1 MIKLIGYARISTR
14 QQDADGQQAELLSA
28 GVRRD
33 DLYVDQGSSGAR
45 AARPQLDVAV
55 TALEPGDTFVIATLD
70 RLGMATQNVLAFAQK
85 LSSRGVALRV
95 LDLGGGDTD
104 TSTPT
109 GSMLF
114 TVMAAL
120 GQMEHEIKR
129 ERVLDSIDRR
139 RKAGKNLGGR
149 PRRITN
155 RQIRNANKLIEAG
168 EPTAQVVRDF
178 GMSRATF
185 YRRARALGL
194 MPDQSGDEASESEG
208 DPHTTTTTLNAST
221 GIGTT
226 PLNRVSPT

>member
-14 QQDADGQQAELLSA
+14 QQDTDVQRADLLAA

-33 DLYVDQGSSGAR
+33 DLYIDQGSSGAR
-45 AARPQLDVAV
+45 ETRPQLHAAL
-55 TALEPGDTFVIATLD
+55 TALESGDTFVIATLD
-70 RLGMATQNVLAFAQK
+70 RLGQSTQNVLALAER
-85 LSSRGVALRV
+85 LCDRGVELRV
-95 LDLGGGDTD
+95 LDLCGGDVD
-104 TSTPT
+104 TGTPT

-114 TVMAAL
+114 TIMAAL
-120 GQMEHEIKR
+120 RQSEHEIKR

-139 RKAGKNLGGR
+139 RKAGKSLGGR

-194 MPDQSGDEASESEG
+194 MPDQPGDETSDSES
-208 DPHTTTTTLNAST
+208 
-221 GIGTT
+221 
-226 PLNRVSPT
+226 VS

>member
-1 MIKLIGYARISTR
+1 MIKLIGYARVSTR
-14 QQDADGQQAELLSA
+14 QLPTDGQRAEILAA

-45 AARPQLDVAV
+45 ASRPQLDLALA
-55 TALEPGDTFVIATLD
+55 ALEPGDTFVIASLD
-70 RLGMATQNVLAFAQK
+70 RLGQSTQNVLALAED
-85 LSSRGVALRV
+85 LNGRGVELRV
-95 LDLGGGDTD
+95 LNLGGGDVD
-104 TSTPT
+104 TATQT

-139 RKAGKNLGGR
+139 RNAGKNLGGR

-155 RQIRNANKLIEAG
+155 RQIRSANRLIEDG
-168 EPTAQVVRDF
+168 EPTAEVVRDF

-194 MPDQSGDEASESEG
+194 MPDQSGDETAKSDGAS
-208 DPHTTTTTLNAST
+208 
-221 GIGTT
+221 
-226 PLNRVSPT
+226 

>member
-1 MIKLIGYARISTR
+1 MIKLIGYARVSTR
-14 QQDADGQQAELLSA
+14 QQPTDGQRAEILAA

-45 AARPQLDVAV
+45 ASRPQLDLALA
-55 TALEPGDTFVIATLD
+55 ALEPGDTFVIASLD
-70 RLGMATQNVLAFAQK
+70 RLGQSTQNVLALAED
-85 LSSRGVALRV
+85 LNGRGVELRV
-95 LDLGGGDTD
+95 LNLGGGDVD
-104 TSTPT
+104 TATQT

-139 RKAGKNLGGR
+139 RNAGKNLGGR

-155 RQIRNANKLIEAG
+155 RQIRSANRLIEDG
-168 EPTAQVVRDF
+168 EPTAEVVRDF

-185 YRRARALGL
+185 YRRARAPGL
-194 MPDQSGDEASESEG
+194 MPDRSGDETAKSDGAS
-208 DPHTTTTTLNAST
+208 
-221 GIGTT
+221 
-226 PLNRVSPT
+226 

>member
-14 QQDADGQQAELLSA
+14 QQDTDVQRAELLAA

-33 DLYVDQGSSGAR
+33 DLYIDQGSSGAR
-45 AARPQLDVAV
+45 AARPELHAAL
-55 TALEPGDTFVIATLD
+55 TALEPGDTLVIATLD
-70 RLGMATQNVLAFAQK
+70 RLGQSTQNVLALAK
-85 LSSRGVALRV
+85 RLSERGVELRI
-95 LDLGGGDTD
+95 LNFGGGDVD
-104 TSTPT
+104 TATAT
-109 GSMLF
+109 GSMLYA
-114 TVMAAL
+114 TLAAL
-120 GQMEHEIKR
+120 GQMEQDIKR

-155 RQIRNANKLIEAG
+155 RQIRNANRLIEAG

-194 MPDQSGDEASESEG
+194 MPDQSGDETAKSDGAS
-208 DPHTTTTTLNAST
+208 
-221 GIGTT
+221 
-226 PLNRVSPT
+226 

>member
-1 MIKLIGYARISTR
+1 MIKLIGYARISVR
-14 QQDADGQQAELLSA
+14 QQAADGQRAELLAA

-33 DLYVDQGSSGAR
+33 DLYIDEGSSGAR
-45 AARPQLDVAV
+45 AGRPQLDLAL

-70 RLGMATQNVLAFAQK
+70 RLGQSTQNVIALAER
-85 LSSRGVALRV
+85 LSGRGVELRV
-95 LDLGGGDTD
+95 LDLGGGEVDTA
-104 TSTPT
+104 TPT
-109 GSMLF
+109 GAMLF

-120 GQMEHEIKR
+120 GQMEHDIKR

-168 EPTAQVVRDF
+168 EPTAQVARDF

-194 MPDQSGDEASESEG
+194 MPDQAGDETSESEG
-208 DPHTTTTTLNAST
+208 AS
-221 GIGTT
+221 
-226 PLNRVSPT
+226 

>member
-14 QQDADGQQAELLSA
+14 QQDTDVQRAELLAA

-33 DLYVDQGSSGAR
+33 DLYIDQGSSGAR
-45 AARPQLDVAV
+45 AARPQFYAALA
-55 TALEPGDTFVIATLD
+55 ALEPGDTFVIATLD
-70 RLGMATQNVLAFAQK
+70 RLGQSTQNVLAVSK
-85 LSSRGVALRV
+85 RLSDRGVELRV
-95 LDLGGGDTD
+95 LDLGGEDVDTG
-104 TSTPT
+104 TPM

-114 TVMAAL
+114 TILAAL

-155 RQIRNANKLIEAG
+155 RQIRNANRLIEAG
-168 EPTAQVVRDF
+168 EPTAQVARDF

-185 YRRARALGL
+185 YRRARTLGL
-194 MPDQSGDEASESEG
+194 LPDQSGDETPENDGAS
-208 DPHTTTTTLNAST
+208 
-221 GIGTT
+221 
-226 PLNRVSPT
+226 

>member
-1 MIKLIGYARISTR
+1 VIKLIGYARISTR
-14 QQDADGQQAELLSA
+14 QQATDGQRAELLAA

-45 AARPQLDVAV
+45 APRPQLDLAV
-55 TALEPGDTFVIATLD
+55 TALEPGDTFVIASLD
-70 RLGMATQNVLAFAQK
+70 RLGKSTQNVLAFAEG
-85 LSSRGVALRV
+85 LSGRGVELRV
-95 LDLGGGDTD
+95 LNFGGGDVD
-104 TSTPT
+104 TATPT

-114 TVMAAL
+114 TTMAAL

-139 RKAGKNLGGR
+139 RRAGKNLGGR

-155 RQIRNANKLIEAG
+155 RQIRNANRLIEAG
-168 EPTAQVVRDF
+168 EPTAQVVGDF

-194 MPDQSGDEASESEG
+194 MPDQSGDETPESDG
-208 DPHTTTTTLNAST
+208 A
-221 GIGTT
+221 
-226 PLNRVSPT
+226 R

>member
-14 QQDADGQQAELLSA
+14 QQDTDVQRAELLAA

-33 DLYVDQGSSGAR
+33 DLYIDQGSSGAR
-45 AARPQLDVAV
+45 AACPQFYASL

-70 RLGMATQNVLAFAQK
+70 RLGQSTLNVLAFSK
-85 LSSRGVALRV
+85 RLSGQGVELRV
-95 LDLGGGDTD
+95 LDLGGGDVD
-104 TSTPT
+104 TGTPT

-114 TVMAAL
+114 TTMAAL

-139 RKAGKNLGGR
+139 RRAGKNLGGR

-155 RQIRNANKLIEAG
+155 RQIRNANRLIEAG
-168 EPTAQVVRDF
+168 EPTAQVARDF

-185 YRRARALGL
+185 YRGARTLGL
-194 MPDQSGDEASESEG
+194 LPDQSGDETPESDGAS
-208 DPHTTTTTLNAST
+208 
-221 GIGTT
+221 
-226 PLNRVSPT
+226 

>member
-1 MIKLIGYARISTR
+1 MIKLIGYARVSSR
-14 QQDADGQQAELLSA
+14 QLPTDGQRAEILAA

-45 AARPQLDVAV
+45 ASRPQLDLAL
-55 TALEPGDTFVIATLD
+55 TALEPGDTFVIASLD
-70 RLGMATQNVLAFAQK
+70 RLGQSTQNVLAFAED
-85 LSSRGVALRV
+85 LNGRGVELRV
-95 LDLGGGDTD
+95 LNLGGGDVD
-104 TSTPT
+104 TATQT

-139 RKAGKNLGGR
+139 RNAGKNLGGR

-155 RQIRNANKLIEAG
+155 RQIRSANRLIEDG
-168 EPTAQVVRDF
+168 EPTAEVVRDF

-194 MPDQSGDEASESEG
+194 MPDQSNDETAKSDGAS
-208 DPHTTTTTLNAST
+208 
-221 GIGTT
+221 
-226 PLNRVSPT
+226 

>member
-1 MIKLIGYARISTR
+1 MIKLIGYARVSTR
-14 QQDADGQQAELLSA
+14 QLPTDGQRAEILAA

-45 AARPQLDVAV
+45 ASRPQLDLALA
-55 TALEPGDTFVIATLD
+55 ALEPGDTFVIASLD
-70 RLGMATQNVLAFAQK
+70 RLGQSTQNVLALAED
-85 LSSRGVALRV
+85 LNGRGVELRV
-95 LDLGGGDTD
+95 LSLGGGDVD
-104 TSTPT
+104 TATQT

-139 RKAGKNLGGR
+139 RNAGKNLGGR

-155 RQIRNANKLIEAG
+155 RQIRSANRLIEDG
-168 EPTAQVVRDF
+168 EPTAEVVRDF

-194 MPDQSGDEASESEG
+194 MPDQSGDETAKSDGAS
-208 DPHTTTTTLNAST
+208 
-221 GIGTT
+221 
-226 PLNRVSPT
+226 

>member
-14 QQDADGQQAELLSA
+14 QQATDGQRAELLAA

-33 DLYVDQGSSGAR
+33 DLYIDEGSSGAR
-45 AARPQLDVAV
+45 ASRPQLDLAL

-70 RLGMATQNVLAFAQK
+70 RLGQSTQNVLAFAER
-85 LSSRGVALRV
+85 LSGSGIELRV
-95 LDLGGGDTD
+95 LDLAGGDVDTD
-104 TSTPT
+104 TPR

-155 RQIRNANKLIEAG
+155 RQIRNANRLIEAG

-194 MPDQSGDEASESEG
+194 MPGQSGDGIPDIEG
-208 DPHTTTTTLNAST
+208 D
-221 GIGTT
+221 G
-226 PLNRVSPT
+226 

>member
-14 QQDADGQQAELLSA
+14 QQDTDVQRAELLAA

-33 DLYVDQGSSGAR
+33 DLYIDQGSSGAR
-45 AARPQLDVAV
+45 AARPQFYAALA
-55 TALEPGDTFVIATLD
+55 ALEPGDTFVIATLD
-70 RLGMATQNVLAFAQK
+70 RLGQSTQNVLAVSK
-85 LSSRGVALRV
+85 RLSDRGVELRV
-95 LDLGGGDTD
+95 LDLGGEDVDTG
-104 TSTPT
+104 TPM

-114 TVMAAL
+114 TILAAL

-155 RQIRNANKLIEAG
+155 RQIRNANRLIEAG
-168 EPTAQVVRDF
+168 EPTAQVARDF

-185 YRRARALGL
+185 YRRARTLGL
-194 MPDQSGDEASESEG
+194 LPDQSGDETPESDGAS
-208 DPHTTTTTLNAST
+208 
-221 GIGTT
+221 
-226 PLNRVSPT
+226 

>member
-1 MIKLIGYARISTR
+1 MIKLIGYARISAR
-14 QQDADGQQAELLSA
+14 QQDTDVQRADLLAA

-33 DLYVDQGSSGAR
+33 DLYIDQGSSGAR
-45 AARPQLDVAV
+45 ETRPQLHAAL
-55 TALEPGDTFVIATLD
+55 TALESGDTFVIATLD
-70 RLGMATQNVLAFAQK
+70 RLGQSTQNVLALAER
-85 LSSRGVALRV
+85 LCDRGVELRV
-95 LDLGGGDTD
+95 LDLGGGDVD
-104 TSTPT
+104 TGTPR

-114 TVMAAL
+114 TIMAAL
-120 GQMEHEIKR
+120 RQSEHEIKR

-139 RKAGKNLGGR
+139 RRAGKNLGGR

-194 MPDQSGDEASESEG
+194 MPDQSGDETSDNEG
-208 DPHTTTTTLNAST
+208 
-221 GIGTT
+221 
-226 PLNRVSPT
+226 VS

>member
-1 MIKLIGYARISTR
+1 VIKLIGYARVSTR
-14 QQDADGQQAELLSA
+14 QLPTDGQRAEILAA

-45 AARPQLDVAV
+45 ASRPQLDLALA
-55 TALEPGDTFVIATLD
+55 ALEPGDTFVIASLD
-70 RLGMATQNVLAFAQK
+70 RLGQSTQNVLALAED
-85 LSSRGVALRV
+85 LNGRGVELRV
-95 LDLGGGDTD
+95 LNLGGGDVD
-104 TSTPT
+104 TATQT

-139 RKAGKNLGGR
+139 RNAGKNLGGR

-155 RQIRNANKLIEAG
+155 RQIRSANRLIEDG
-168 EPTAQVVRDF
+168 EPTAEVVRDF

-194 MPDQSGDEASESEG
+194 MPDQSGDETAKSDGAS
-208 DPHTTTTTLNAST
+208 
-221 GIGTT
+221 
-226 PLNRVSPT
+226 

>member
-1 MIKLIGYARISTR
+1 MIKLIGYARVSTR
-14 QQDADGQQAELLSA
+14 QQPTDGQRAEILAA

-45 AARPQLDVAV
+45 ASRPQLDLALA
-55 TALEPGDTFVIATLD
+55 ALEPGDTFVIAGLD
-70 RLGMATQNVLAFAQK
+70 RLGQSTQNVFAFAK
-85 LSSRGVALRV
+85 DLNGRGVELRV
-95 LDLGGGDTD
+95 LNLGGGDVD

-120 GQMEHEIKR
+120 GQMEHDIKR

-139 RKAGKNLGGR
+139 RNAGKNLGGR

-155 RQIRNANKLIEAG
+155 RQIRSANRLIEDG
-168 EPTAQVVRDF
+168 EPTAEVVRDF
-178 GMSRATF
+178 GMSRARF

-194 MPDQSGDEASESEG
+194 MPDHSGDETAKSDGAS
-208 DPHTTTTTLNAST
+208 
-221 GIGTT
+221 
-226 PLNRVSPT
+226 

>member
-14 QQDADGQQAELLSA
+14 QQDTDVQRAELLAA

-33 DLYVDQGSSGAR
+33 DLYIDQGSSGAR
-45 AARPQLDVAV
+45 AARPQFYAALA
-55 TALEPGDTFVIATLD
+55 ALEPGDTFVIATLD
-70 RLGMATQNVLAFAQK
+70 RLGQSTQNVLAVSK
-85 LSSRGVALRV
+85 RLSDRGVELRV
-95 LDLGGGDTD
+95 LDLGGEDVDTG
-104 TSTPT
+104 TPM

-114 TVMAAL
+114 TIMAAL

-155 RQIRNANKLIEAG
+155 RQIRNANRLIEAG
-168 EPTAQVVRDF
+168 EPTAQVARDF

-185 YRRARALGL
+185 YRRARTLGL
-194 MPDQSGDEASESEG
+194 LPDQSGDETPESDGAS
-208 DPHTTTTTLNAST
+208 
-221 GIGTT
+221 
-226 PLNRVSPT
+226 